1 MASVNKTTI
10 IGKLGR
16 DPEIIA
22 TKSGTTMAK
31 MSVATTEKWK
41 DKASGEWKEAT
52 EWHRITAFGYQA
64 QYIQKYGS
72 KGMDVYI
79 DGKLKTSSY
88 EKDGITRYSTDI
100 IANDV
105 QFIGKS
111 QKIVPDAQ
119 INGYNQNIGHQKQ
132 NSFNPGQ
139 NHNFDSYMGDSGFQP
154 PQDQSDIPF

>member
-52 EWHRITAFGYQA
+52 EWHRITSFGYQA

-105 QFIGKS
+105 QFIGKV
-111 QKIVPDAQ
+111 QKSEADTQ
-119 INGYNQNIGHQKQ
+119 INGYNQNSGQQNQ
-132 NSFNPGQ
+132 NSFNPGK

>member
-1 MASVNKTTI
+1 MASLNKVMI
-10 IGKLGR
+10 IGKIGR
-16 DPEIIA
+16 DPEIIT
-22 TKSGTTMAK
+22 TKSGTAMAK

-64 QYIQKYGS
+64 QYIQKYGT

-88 EKDGITRYSTDI
+88 VKDGITRYSTDI
-100 IANDV
+100 IAIDI
-105 QFIGKS
+105 QLFGKV
-111 QKIVPDAQ
+111 QKIVPDTQ
-119 INGYNQNIGHQKQ
+119 INGYNQNSGQQKQ

-139 NHNFDSYMGDSGFQP
+139 NPNFDQYMGDPGFQP
-154 PQDQSDIPF
+154 PPDDGIPF

>member
-1 MASVNKTTI
+1 MASLNKTTI

-16 DPEIIA
+16 DPEIIT

-64 QYIQKYGS
+64 QYIQKYGA

-105 QFIGKS
+105 QFIGKV
-111 QKIVPDAQ
+111 QKIVPDTQ
-119 INGYNQNIGHQKQ
+119 INGYNQNSGPKNQ
-132 NSFNPGQ
+132 NSFNPCQ
-139 NHNFDSYMGDSGFQP
+139 TPNFDTYMGDAGFHP
-154 PQDQSDIPF
+154 PPDEPDIPF